1 MQAGAIVTLMKGLFL
16 SDSPRT
22 DITAFFG
29 HCSRAIKEIKLGKLF
44 MAFTLV
50 RVKGNSLSLS
60 SAGMPPAY
68 LYRKQYGTLEEILLK
83 GMPLGAM
90 KNFPYLLH
98 ETEMRTGDTLLLLS
112 DGLPEQKNATGE
124 MFDYARIQEE
134 FASVATLPPGEIIAH
149 LADSGDAW
157 MTGSNQ
163 EDDITFL
170 VLRRKGEA

>member
-1 MQAGAIVTLMKGLFL
+1 
-16 SDSPRT
+16 
-22 DITAFFG
+22 
-29 HCSRAIKEIKLGKLF
+29 
-44 MAFTLV
+44 
-50 RVKGNSLSLS
+50 
-60 SAGMPPAY
+60 
-68 LYRKQYGTLEEILLK
+68 
-83 GMPLGAM
+83 
-90 KNFPYLLH
+90 
-98 ETEMRTGDTLLLLS
+98 
-112 DGLPEQKNATGE
+112 